1 MLESQVEDVSRKL
14 EEEGMRMKVVEDDLK
29 WLLQKGI
36 IRVVNKVVESS
47 EFSLGVRRVKAACMA
62 IGVESSK

>member
-29 WLLQKGI
+29 WLL
-36 IRVVNKVVESS
+36 
-47 EFSLGVRRVKAACMA
+47 
-62 IGVESSK
+62 